1 MLRYLVAIA
10 LSRLGKLPDVQH
22 YRISRVRVEGPVGE
36 PVQADGDI
44 VGETPIVIESENKP
58 LMVLAP

>member
-1 MLRYLVAIA
+1 
-10 LSRLGKLPDVQH
+10 VQH

-44 VGETPIVIESENKP
+44 VGETPIVIESENEP